1 MTEIKYL
8 SRQIDL
14 NNLIYYFKNK
24 DTSPTN
30 FIGVKG
36 PLHICRDISDDN
48 IELAEAEKDLNEI
61 TKGSPE
67 KIRRSNKMN

>member
-14 NNLIYYFKNK
+14 NNLTYYFKNK

-30 FIGVKG
+30 FIGAKG
-36 PLHICRDISDDN
+36 PLHICRYISDDN
-48 IELAEAEKDLNEI
+48 IELAEAEKGF
-61 TKGSPE
+61 K
-67 KIRRSNKMN
+67 